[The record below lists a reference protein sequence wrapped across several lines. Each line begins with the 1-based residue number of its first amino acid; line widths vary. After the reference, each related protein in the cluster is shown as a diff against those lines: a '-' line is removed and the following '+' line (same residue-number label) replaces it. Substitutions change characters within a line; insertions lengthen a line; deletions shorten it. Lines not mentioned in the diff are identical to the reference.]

1 MVPVPRK
8 QSINLDLGRGSI
20 VMAWDSEVL
29 VLIAQSSVAFIRKR
43 SAQRLD
49 LPAMG
54 VVREHSSRW
63 LWCDRSW
70 LSLDWS
76 YEKDVVPD
84 NEIIVFAAKSRQA
97 DIKGQVHPEI
107 SISCSHMV
115 GVLYLHRTCPMEDC
129 GVLYERIVSICT
141 ISRNGCIQ
149 SSITRVRRMQLNGT
163 AW

>member
-1 MVPVPRK
+1 MPVPRK

-97 DIKGQVHPEI
+97 DIKGQVLRKYRYPARTWLVYCI
-107 SISCSHMV
+107 CIGLVPWKIVVYCTNAS
-115 GVLYLHRTCPMEDC
+115 YLSVP
-129 GVLYERIVSICT
+129 SP
-141 ISRNGCIQ
+141 
-149 SSITRVRRMQLNGT
+149 GT
-163 AW
+163 AVSSQVSHGLEGCS